1 MCGQRPSRNDKGVYI
16 FNTWNCIND
25 LHMQKNKFKP
35 GVEGTLKLN
44 AKRNKHTC
52 MSNEGKKRII
62 CPSTFKY
69 YNLTI
74 YFSSKEKNPT
84 NI

>member
-1 MCGQRPSRNDKGVYI
+1 MCGQGPNRNDNGVYI

-44 AKRNKHTC
+44 AKRNKHIC
-52 MSNEGKKRII
+52 ISNEGKKKNNL
-62 CPSTFKY
+62 PKY
-69 YNLTI
+69 
-74 YFSSKEKNPT
+74 F
-84 NI
+84 